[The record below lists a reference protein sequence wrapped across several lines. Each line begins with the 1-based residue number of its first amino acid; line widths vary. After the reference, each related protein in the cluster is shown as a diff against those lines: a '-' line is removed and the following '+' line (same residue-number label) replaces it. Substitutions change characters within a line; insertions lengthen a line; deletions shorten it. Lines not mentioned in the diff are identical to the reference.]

1 MSHKNFSI
9 HFECLKPNLLEVYC
23 SKPLINHWSFG
34 FKVNL
39 VLSFK
44 LVLKTCKTIHL
55 PIMLFIFE

>member
-1 MSHKNFSI
+1 MLESRK
-9 HFECLKPNLLEVYC
+9 KPNLLEVYC